1 MNILQLISLWG
12 DSTFELSWGEYF
24 TVDQS
29 GRILHLS

>member
-29 GRILHLS
+29 VGGFYI